1 MIGFGFKNV
10 VVEYNHR
17 GIPIIFLNLS
27 FGNKSIKAG
36 RGVVDYGIP
45 GLWHK
50 GEFARAK
57 KACRNL
63 WLGRETEI

>member
-1 MIGFGFKNV
+1 MSFCFKNV
-10 VVEYNHR
+10 IVEYDHR
-17 GIPIIFLNLS
+17 GIPIVFLNLT
-27 FGNKSIKAG
+27 FGNKTIKAG

-45 GLWHK
+45 GLWNK

-63 WLGRETEI
+63 GLGNETEI